1 MSMSDQAAAERFMR
15 RAIELSRLGIE
26 SGAGGPFGCV
36 IVRDGQIVGEGHN
49 RVLADKD
56 PTAHGEMVAIRDACR
71 RLADFRL
78 SGCELYTTG
87 EPCPM
92 CFSAIYWSRI
102 ARVYYGFTVA
112 DAASIRFDDV
122 DIAQQLFLPPSE
134 RRIPQSQLLVNEA
147 LTVLRQFAANPNRP
161 IY

>member
-1 MSMSDQAAAERFMR
+1 MSDQLAAERFMR
-15 RAIELSRLGIE
+15 RSIELSRIGIE
-26 SGAGGPFGCV
+26 TGAGGPFGCV

-49 RVLADKD
+49 RVLADND

-87 EPCPM
+87 QPCPM
-92 CFSAIYWSRI
+92 CLSAIYWSHI
-102 ARVYYGFTVA
+102 ARIYYGFTVA
-112 DAASIRFDDV
+112 EAASIRFDDV
-122 DIAQQLFLPPSE
+122 DIGEQLLLPATK
-134 RRIPQSQLLVNEA
+134 RRIPEIQLLADEA
-147 LTVLRQFAANPNRP
+147 RVVLRQFAGNPAHK